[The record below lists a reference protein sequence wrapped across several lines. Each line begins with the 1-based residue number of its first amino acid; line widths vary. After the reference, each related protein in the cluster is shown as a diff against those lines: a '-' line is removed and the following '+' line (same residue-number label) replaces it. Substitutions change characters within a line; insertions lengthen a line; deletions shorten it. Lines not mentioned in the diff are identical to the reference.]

1 MRLWHQDLIAKL
13 PRQQLLGQHRE
24 CCALRGKGWQRKHA
38 TVNYVFDY
46 SPYRLFKYHELI
58 MQEMTERGYRVS
70 PEWLDKEY
78 RGKQMPAYDKLEAET
93 LPVIIYPEHDQVDY
107 ATITNPSDSDIWD
120 ALVQLPVSYDS
131 LYLTYS
137 EKGAMSFIFV
147 EYEDDKYRLEHDTPE
162 LGLELTNVARVSQ
175 QVARDILIR
184 FSKEHSVILDD
195 HWKQEKVR

>member
-1 MRLWHQDLIAKL
+1 MHLFNWLVPKKKAVEGLVMRISTA
-13 PRQQLLGQHRE
+13 
-24 CCALRGKGWQRKHA
+24 
-38 TVNYVFDY
+38 
-46 SPYRLFKYHELI
+46 
-58 MQEMTERGYRVS
+58 
-70 PEWLDKEY
+70 
-78 RGKQMPAYDKLEAET
+78 
-93 LPVIIYPEHDQVDY
+93 DQVDY

-137 EKGAMSFIFV
+137 GKGLMSFIFV
-147 EYEDDKYRLEHDTPE
+147 EYEDDKYRLEHDTPK

-184 FSKEHSVILDD
+184 FSKEHTVILDD

>member
-1 MRLWHQDLIAKL
+1 MRISTA
-13 PRQQLLGQHRE
+13 
-24 CCALRGKGWQRKHA
+24 
-38 TVNYVFDY
+38 
-46 SPYRLFKYHELI
+46 
-58 MQEMTERGYRVS
+58 
-70 PEWLDKEY
+70 
-78 RGKQMPAYDKLEAET
+78 
-93 LPVIIYPEHDQVDY
+93 DQVDY

-137 EKGAMSFIFV
+137 EKGSMSFIFV
-147 EYEDDKYRLEHDTPE
+147 ESEDDKYRLEHDTPE

-184 FSKEHSVILDD
+184 FSKEHTVILDD

>member
-1 MRLWHQDLIAKL
+1 MRISTA
-13 PRQQLLGQHRE
+13 
-24 CCALRGKGWQRKHA
+24 
-38 TVNYVFDY
+38 
-46 SPYRLFKYHELI
+46 
-58 MQEMTERGYRVS
+58 
-70 PEWLDKEY
+70 
-78 RGKQMPAYDKLEAET
+78 
-93 LPVIIYPEHDQVDY
+93 DQVDY

-137 EKGAMSFIFV
+137 GKGLMSFIFV
-147 EYEDDKYRLEHDTPE
+147 EYEDDKYRLEHDTPK

-184 FSKEHSVILDD
+184 FSKEHTVILDD